1 MDKGEPLVRSGSRW
15 LRQGARGHGFD
26 RQSATPLW
34 THRDSGGMQF
44 NYSEIAGNSAA
55 KLGFQIG
62 IETAAAIVNE
72 CWHDLE

>member
-1 MDKGEPLVRSGSRW
+1 
-15 LRQGARGHGFD
+15 
-26 RQSATPLW
+26 
-34 THRDSGGMQF
+34 MQF